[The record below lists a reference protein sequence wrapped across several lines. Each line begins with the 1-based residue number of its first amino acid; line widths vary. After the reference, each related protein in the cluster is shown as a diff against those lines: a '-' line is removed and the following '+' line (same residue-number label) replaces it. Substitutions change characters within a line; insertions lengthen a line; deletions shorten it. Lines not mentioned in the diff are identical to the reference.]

1 MSMGVFL
8 YHHILRTVYDQMVK
22 AFLPSMLERDHGHIA
37 ATSSFTGVA
46 AMPMIS
52 CYSSSKYGV
61 MGKCTE
67 LYYSWNRIT
76 AALLCNQLS
85 DHGKRILLAHIIIS
99 NYNPL

>member
-8 YHHILRTVYDQMVK
+8 YRHIVCTVHDQMVK

-61 MGKCTE
+61 MGKYLE
-67 LYYSWNRIT
+67 FLVLLY
-76 AALLCNQLS
+76 
-85 DHGKRILLAHIIIS
+85 
-99 NYNPL
+99 